1 MKKHNLTKR
10 REAIGWY
17 FILPWFI
24 GLILFF
30 IQPMIRFFQYSFT
43 EFAFT
48 ESGYTLNSLSDG
60 IFSNYISAIRN
71 DAEFPKYIFEA
82 FKNLLYQ
89 APVIVFFR
97 LFSAIILSGD
107 FKGRMAMR
115 TVFFLPLIIT
125 SGIVADII
133 RSDMTSVTMMS
144 SSGSQNIFDVSALTQ
159 YLQESGFPTGV
170 VSAVTGLIANVAD
183 LVWQSSVQIL
193 IFLAA
198 LLAIP
203 PSYFEVARVEG
214 ASDWETFWMVTFPAV
229 FPFVAATVIYTVI
242 DSFTSYGNNAMRH
255 IRDYFM
261 KDMKYSYAA
270 AMSFIYFLLVILT
283 LGIIF
288 LVCRRGLMMNSERT
302 GRKGK

>member
-89 APVIVFFR
+89 APVIVFFS
-97 LFSAIILSGD
+97 LFVALILRGEY
-107 FKGRMAMR
+107 KGRTLAR
-115 TVFFLPLIIT
+115 AIFFLPVIISSGVVIT
-125 SGIVADII
+125 VLQENIMGSGISGNETTYLFKATSFETLLEGIGLPDKLMKSFTDII
-133 RSDMTSVTMMS
+133 NQLFDLSWK
-144 SSGSQNIFDVSALTQ
+144 SG
-159 YLQESGFPTGV
+159 
-170 VSAVTGLIANVAD
+170 
-183 LVWQSSVQIL
+183 VQIL
-193 IFLAA
+193 LLLAA
-198 LLAIP
+198 VNNIP
-203 PSYFEVARVEG
+203 RSSYEAADMEG
-214 ASDWETFWMVTFPAV
+214 ATEWEKFWKITFPTV
-229 FPFVAATVIYTVI
+229 SPTILVTVIYTVI
-242 DSFTSYGNNAMRH
+242 DSFTDYSNSVMRL
-255 IRDYFM
+255 IEEQLNLGYYEYSSTMALVYFVCV
-261 KDMKYSYAA
+261 
-270 AMSFIYFLLVILT
+270 LVII
-283 LGIIF
+283 GI
-288 LVCRRGLMMNSERT
+288 VGGLIS
-302 GRKGK
+302 RKVYYQVD